1 MARSKARVYMCCSL
15 ILLCLVAI
23 IVCIALLVRRRC
35 PAGAYLSAAV
45 AADSETCSEIA
56 RDILQL
62 GGSAVDGAIA
72 ALLCTAVINPQSTGI
87 GGGAIFTVMDHTG
100 NVKVINSRETVP
112 KVFRPDLL
120 AACPKTFQLVAGS
133 QWIGVPGEIRGF
145 ELAHKLYGKLP
156 WASLFQPTIKLA
168 RDGFPIPEVQGRY
181 LKHTDTNQTLKLFSD
196 EHGNLLKT
204 GDIVK
209 FEKLADTLEII
220 ANEGADAFYTGKIA
234 EDLIRDIQEAGGTLT
249 MEDLAS
255 FQATVTD
262 SWVFPLGEYQ
272 MHVPPPPA
280 GGVFLSLILNIMKGY
295 ELDSTS
301 LMGQQKVLTYHRYV
315 EAFKFVNG
323 LKKYIHD
330 PNFSSEEFTQK
341 SFADH
346 IRSLISD
353 YKTHDPEY
361 YNITPHVDSMGTTH
375 VSVLAEDGTAVSA
388 TSSINHIFGSK
399 VFSSSTGVILNNQLS
414 DFCKKTDHI
423 IAGER
428 PPSSMSPAVLVSK
441 SKTLVVGGTGGNMI
455 TTGMASMLMNHLWL
469 GKSLEEAIAAP
480 VVYVDPGNALKFESK
495 FDQLLDTSKK
505 KRNTSTMWSTS
516 WRKRTAAYTPFPMPG
531 RRAKQPVTEKKS
543 DCLWLCGTT

>member
-120 AACPKTFQLVAGS
+120 AACPKTFH

-330 PNFSSEEFTQK
+330 PNFSSEEVRFIAFQYYCNLSTTNTGCLSLHYSKYHVESQ
-341 SFADH
+341 STV
-346 IRSLISD
+346 SLILYIQRVQCIFPNS
-353 YKTHDPEY
+353 
-361 YNITPHVDSMGTTH
+361 
-375 VSVLAEDGTAVSA
+375 
-388 TSSINHIFGSK
+388 FGSK

-495 FDQLLDTSKK
+495 FDQALKALGHIEEKAKYFYNVVNVVEKEDSCIYAVSDARKK
-505 KRNTSTMWSTS
+505 GK
-516 WRKRTAAYTPFPMPG
+516 AAGY
-531 RRAKQPVTEKKS
+531 
-543 DCLWLCGTT
+543 